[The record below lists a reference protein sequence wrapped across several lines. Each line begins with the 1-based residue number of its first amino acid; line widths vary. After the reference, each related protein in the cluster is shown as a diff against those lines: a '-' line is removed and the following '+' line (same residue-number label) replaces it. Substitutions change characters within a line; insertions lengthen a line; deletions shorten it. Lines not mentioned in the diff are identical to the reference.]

1 MAILKTNTVS
11 GIGTEGTVFEGDIT
25 FDSLNYMTLP
35 KGTTTQSNRGRGVI
49 GGGFTPTLVKT
60 VQYIEI
66 QSTGISVD
74 FGDKTDTRYAATA
87 VSSSTRGV
95 MAGGHSSSSSPY
107 PVVNVMDYITIA
119 TTSNAI
125 DFGDLLVAAAN
136 KTGTCNNTRGVMIGG
151 YNPNTKAMDY
161 ITIATTGNAADF
173 GDSIGGFYGMNQGG
187 VVNSPTRGVVAGG
200 NSDSAP
206 TAVNT
211 IQYITIATLGNATDF
226 GDLTHTNGYFNVGAC
241 SETRGLFM
249 GGADITS
256 PYAVTNVIDYIT
268 IATTGNSAD
277 FGDLTVSAY
286 TGQGL
291 SNGSRGVFAGGQNTP
306 TNLNSIQYVT
316 IASTG
321 NAQDFG
327 NLFEIQR
334 QGGGMSDSHGGLT

>member
-1 MAILKTNTVS
+1 
-11 GIGTEGTVFEGDIT
+11 
-25 FDSLNYMTLP
+25 
-35 KGTTTQSNRGRGVI
+35 
-49 GGGFTPTLVKT
+49 
-60 VQYIEI
+60 
-66 QSTGISVD
+66 
-74 FGDKTDTRYAATA
+74 
-87 VSSSTRGV
+87 
-95 MAGGHSSSSSPY
+95 
-107 PVVNVMDYITIA
+107 
-119 TTSNAI
+119 
-125 DFGDLLVAAAN
+125 
-136 KTGTCNNTRGVMIGG
+136 
-151 YNPNTKAMDY
+151 
-161 ITIATTGNAADF
+161 
-173 GDSIGGFYGMNQGG
+173 
-187 VVNSPTRGVVAGG
+187 
-200 NSDSAP
+200 
-206 TAVNT
+206 
-211 IQYITIATLGNATDF
+211 
-226 GDLTHTNGYFNVGAC
+226 
-241 SETRGLFM
+241 M